1 MANSSNILT
10 YALVGGAAYL
20 AYTYFT
26 APTVAAAPVPA
37 PAGGS
42 TPPPAQSGPVVAYV
56 PPTQVQQ
63 LQNAAG
69 ANVTVLNAD
78 QWGYYWSNLGL
89 PTIDPT
95 QWNNVFFPNGRPAGG
110 AAAPTM
116 TAGAYVSALQGAGLA
131 GYKRG
136 MGSVARIP
144 VPKFYR
150 YGGEGKGFGLYD
162 LGDLRKAG
170 GR

>member
-26 APTVAAAPVPA
+26 APTVGAA
-37 PAGGS
+37 PAGGT
-42 TPPPAQSGPVVAYV
+42 TPPSTTPPVTGPVVSYV

-63 LQNAAG
+63 LQTAAG
-69 ANVTVLNAD
+69 GSATTVLNAD
-78 QWGYYWSNLGL
+78 QWSYYWQQLGL
-89 PTIDPT
+89 PAVDGGK
-95 QWNNVFFPNGRPAGG
+95 WNTVFFPNGRPPAG

-116 TAGAYVSALQGAGLA
+116 TAAAYVSALQGAGLA

-136 MGSVARIP
+136 MGQVARIP

-150 YGGEGKGFGLYD
+150 QGGEGKGFGLYD

>member
-26 APTVAAAPVPA
+26 APTVAAAP
-37 PAGGS
+37 AGGT
-42 TPPPAQSGPVVAYV
+42 TPPTTPPVTGPVVAYV

-78 QWGYYWSNLGL
+78 QWGYYWQNLGL
-89 PTIDPT
+89 PTIDAT

-116 TAGAYVSALQGAGLA
+116 TAAAYVSALQGAGLA

-136 MGSVARIP
+136 MGQVARIP

-150 YGGEGKGFGLYD
+150 QVGEGKGFGLYD